1 MSSTLAASAPKLS
14 APAPRQ
20 GFASD
25 SLLLSGVFGLLFFAP
40 LAFGSTES
48 WSMFVLE
55 AGTILLFALWVW
67 RRGSSEDWNVRDNP
81 LFKPMA
87 LFAALVTVQMIF
99 GWTAYRHDTFSQALL
114 YLTYGLLVFLA
125 IQALRRSS
133 QVKTIAVAITV
144 YGVAVASFALLQ
156 GLSPNGKLY
165 WLRTPRSGG
174 WIYGPYVSHNNYA
187 GLMEM
192 LVPIPLVFC
201 LTRYAE
207 GHIRTVIAAGAALMA
222 GTIFLSGSRGGMISF
237 VAEMIL
243 FAVVLIKMQ
252 KGTKVA
258 AGAGVFAVIT
268 LVLLIW
274 IGGVELTKRVATI
287 GTETRHELSGGLRW
301 TIDKDGL
308 RMFTHRP
315 TLGWGLGTF
324 PVAYP
329 QFRSFYTTFF
339 VNDAHN
345 DYLQFLVE
353 TGAVGFVLLL
363 WFVVATYRGAF
374 RKLPDWPDDING
386 ATTLACL
393 LGCTGILVHSFVDFN
408 LQIPANAAWF
418 YVLCGVA
425 ASPYSL
431 ESRQRTRRTRS
442 RHSRSPENEA
452 PGAEEP
458 GSASFSQVP
467 EKP

>member
-1 MSSTLAASAPKLS
+1 MSSILTASAPELS
-14 APAPRQ
+14 SPGPRPA
-20 GFASD
+20 FASD

-40 LAFGSTES
+40 LAFGATES
-48 WSMFVLE
+48 WSRFVLE
-55 AGTILLFALWVW
+55 ASTILLFALWV
-67 RRGSSEDWNVRDNP
+67 RRQAQSEQWQIRNNP

-87 LFAALVTVQMIF
+87 LFGAVVAVQLVF

-114 YLTYGLLVFLA
+114 YLAYGLLVFLA
-125 IQALRRSS
+125 VQTLRRSS
-133 QVKTIAVAITV
+133 QVKALAVAITV
-144 YGVAVASFALLQ
+144 YGTAVASFALLQ

-207 GHIRTVIAAGAALMA
+207 GHVRTVIAAAAALMA

-268 LVLLIW
+268 LVLLMW
-274 IGGVELTKRVATI
+274 IGGVELTRRVATI
-287 GTETRHELSGGLRW
+287 GTETRQELSGGLRW

-308 RMFTHRP
+308 RMFAHRP
-315 TLGWGLGTF
+315 ILGWGLGTF

-345 DYLQFLVE
+345 DYLQFLLE
-353 TGAVGFVLLL
+353 TGAVGFALVL
-363 WFVVATYRGAF
+363 WFIVATFRGGF

-425 ASPYSL
+425 ASPYRL

-442 RHSRSPENEA
+442 RLPRDPEIEAGVPDASPSANFRPAREN
-452 PGAEEP
+452 
-458 GSASFSQVP
+458 S
-467 EKP
+467 

>member
-1 MSSTLAASAPKLS
+1 MSSTLAPTGTNLS
-14 APAPRQ
+14 SPRARQ
-20 GFASD
+20 GFATD
-25 SLLLSGVFGLLFFAP
+25 SLLLSGIFGLLFFAP
-40 LAFGSTES
+40 LAFGTTEN
-48 WSMFVLE
+48 WAIFVLE
-55 AGTILLFALWVW
+55 ASTILLFALWVW
-67 RRGSSEDWNVRDNP
+67 RQANDTDWRLRDNP

-87 LFAALVTVQMIF
+87 LFAVVVIIQLVS

-114 YLTYGLLVFLA
+114 YLTYGLLAFLT
-125 IQALRRSS
+125 IQTLRRSS
-133 QVKTIAVAITV
+133 QAKALAVAITV

-165 WLRTPRSGG
+165 WLRTNRSG

-192 LVPIPLVFC
+192 LVPIPLVLC
-201 LTRYAE
+201 LTRYAQ
-207 GHIRTVIAAGAALMA
+207 GHLRTAIAAGAALMA

-243 FAVVLIKMQ
+243 FAVVLIKMR

-258 AGAGVFAVIT
+258 AGVGVFAVVT
-268 LVLLIW
+268 VALLLW
-274 IGGVELTKRVATI
+274 VGGMEFARRVSTI
-287 GTETRHELSGGLRW
+287 GAETKQELSGGLRW

-308 RMFTHRP
+308 RMLAHKP
-315 TLGWGLGTF
+315 ILGWGLGTF

-329 QFRSFYTTFF
+329 QFRTFYTTFF
-339 VNDAHN
+339 INDAHD
-345 DYLQFLVE
+345 DYLQFAVE
-353 TGAVGFVLLL
+353 TGVVGVALIL
-363 WFVVATYRGAF
+363 WFLVAMYRNAL

-386 ATTLACL
+386 AVTLACL

-418 YVLCGVA
+418 YVLCGLA
-425 ASPYSL
+425 ASPYRL
-431 ESRQRTRRTRS
+431 ESRPRVRRARS
-442 RHSRSPENEA
+442 LHPRDPEIEQPSPDERPA
-452 PGAEEP
+452 R
-458 GSASFSQVP
+458 FSEDA